1 MDYTFSDKQ
10 EMFRRSVCEFAEN
23 EIAPRV
29 EEMEKTNQFPRD
41 LFIAMAE
48 LDFMKLLIPPQYGGI
63 GQGQVE
69 RMILLEEI
77 GRHSAAIALSLIAHQ
92 NGVFAI
98 TNLGTEEQKRKYLPT
113 FADGAKL
120 CTYSATEPTGG
131 SDLMGIQTIALL
143 SGDEYII
150 NGRKCYNSN
159 SHVSGVYIVLVRTAE
174 GSKGLSN
181 FVIERDTEGFQ
192 LGRKENL
199 VGLYG
204 SMLGELIFKDCSVP
218 KRNLLGREG
227 SGMRDALYI
236 ISRSGRTG
244 MAAAA
249 LGLIRGAMEEAV
261 KFSKERILYGNP
273 ISKLQAI
280 QWLIADIYADL
291 EITKSL
297 CYRAAWMND
306 KNLDC
311 DAEIA
316 LAKYHG
322 CEAAIRCA
330 KKAIG
335 ILGTYGMTRECAVQR
350 FLRDAMLCVPSDG
363 TSEIMKIIMARRA
376 LG

>member
-1 MDYTFSDKQ
+1 
-10 EMFRRSVCEFAEN
+10 
-23 EIAPRV
+23 
-29 EEMEKTNQFPRD
+29 
-41 LFIAMAE
+41 
-48 LDFMKLLIPPQYGGI
+48 
-63 GQGQVE
+63 
-69 RMILLEEI
+69 
-77 GRHSAAIALSLIAHQ
+77 
-92 NGVFAI
+92 
-98 TNLGTEEQKRKYLPT
+98 
-113 FADGAKL
+113 
-120 CTYSATEPTGG
+120 
-131 SDLMGIQTIALL
+131 
-143 SGDEYII
+143 
-150 NGRKCYNSN
+150 
-159 SHVSGVYIVLVRTAE
+159 
-174 GSKGLSN
+174 
-181 FVIERDTEGFQ
+181 
-192 LGRKENL
+192 
-199 VGLYG
+199 
-204 SMLGELIFKDCSVP
+204 
-218 KRNLLGREG
+218 
-227 SGMRDALYI
+227 MRDALYI

-306 KNLDC
+306 KGLDC

-335 ILGTYGMTRECAVQR
+335 ILGTYGMTRECPVQR

-363 TSEIMKIIMARRA
+363 TSEIMKIVMARKA